1 MPSAPSIPGAFMRRV
16 VRVPALL
23 LVLAARAPSA
33 AAAQA
38 PTAAPSNP
46 YEIPLN
52 TAVLPF
58 MLVLLAAA
66 CCVGVMA
73 MVRGARRTCPHCRT
87 AAQRLDGEAA
97 AGYLDGGQRC
107 EQQLGSVRYTVWG
120 CRSCGQHEIQRRE
133 PRFGRRDACPEC
145 SCQTLRVD
153 RETLESPTYD
163 CEGKRRVEK
172 DCAHCGWH
180 DETMIAVPRS
190 HRGSEMTLRKVL
202 GIAVQA
208 ASLVNTIDS
217 ARDRVR
223 GSTRGASGG
232 ENGGGDN
239 GGSKGGHSS
248 GDGASG
254 RW

>member
-1 MPSAPSIPGAFMRRV
+1 MRRI

-23 LVLAARAPSA
+23 LALAARVPGA

-38 PTAAPSNP
+38 PSAAPSNP

-52 TAVLPF
+52 TDVLPL
-58 MLVLLAAA
+58 MLLLLAAA
-66 CCVGVMA
+66 ACVGAMV
-73 MVRGARRTCPHCRT
+73 MVRGARRTCPHCRV
-87 AAQRLDGEAA
+87 AARRLDGEAA
-97 AGYLDGGQRC
+97 AGYLDDGQRR
-107 EQQLGSVRYTVWG
+107 EQQMGSVRYTVWS
-120 CRSCGQHEIQRRE
+120 CRSCGRHEIQRRE

-145 SCQTLRVD
+145 SYQTLRVD

-163 CEGKRRVEK
+163 AEGRRRVEK

-180 DETMIAVPRS
+180 DETMIALPRS
-190 HRGSEMTLRKVL
+190 HRGSEVALLNVLRV
-202 GIAVQA
+202 AVQA

-223 GSTRGASGG
+223 GSTRGSSDGGGGG
-232 ENGGGDN
+232 EDGGDGGG
-239 GGSKGGHSS
+239 SSS
-248 GDGASG
+248 GRGASG